1 MVAEGAFEA
10 NVEDDVVGDVGVL
23 GSSEGQ
29 RGFFE
34 RPVEGWEKVG
44 RFA

>member
-1 MVAEGAFEA
+1 MVAEGTFEA
-10 NVEDDVVGDVGVL
+10 NVEDSVVGDVGVL

-34 RPVEGWEKVG
+34 RAVKGWEKVG